1 MQLPDSNSA
10 LKNLSALVDFSN
22 YLNSNLNLEFT
33 LNNLLLT
40 CLGKLQ
46 TTKGVILLFD
56 EKDTLQI
63 KIFKGIK
70 EENIVAF
77 PNKNNSKP
85 KDKDL
90 DEFKLQNGFALSEKI
105 ESGDHIIGYLF
116 LGKKLTKKEFTA
128 DDKNFLS
135 TIVKIGG
142 TAIANALNFEKLKS
156 INKTLDSKINQL
168 NTLFDLGKEFSSIL
182 EIERVSKLLTYSITA
197 QMLVSKYAVVIF
209 NNNEIEILNSKI
221 KETEL
226 KEIIE
231 EFNLSSLSEAICID
245 ENSEYSK
252 IASINIELIVPM
264 MIKNKT
270 KGLILLGKRMTNQKY
285 SQTDIEYISSVGSLA
300 IISIENSRLF
310 KEMLEKQKIE
320 KDLELARTIQQNLLP
335 KEIPSSEKFEIVAY
349 NKTARQVG
357 GDFYDV
363 AKLENGNTIIA
374 IADVSGKGIQA
385 SLLVAN
391 LQAFLKSLYKLNYPL
406 QEASNL
412 LNDLISENTTNGSFI
427 TAFWGIIDEEKC
439 ELTYINMG
447 HNPPL
452 LIRDGK
458 IIKLKKGGMILGV
471 MQTIVPYEYETI
483 PLKKDDTIILFTDG
497 ITEAMN
503 ISENEYSNERLEELG
518 LKISNNNASEI
529 LDRIIQD
536 VNEYTK
542 GAEQSDDITCMVIKV
557 Y

>member
-22 YLNSNLNLEFT
+22 HLNSNLNLEFT

-56 EKDTLQI
+56 EEGTLKI
-63 KIFKGIK
+63 KISKGISK
-70 EENIVAF
+70 ENLLIF
-77 PNKNNSKP
+77 PNKNNKP
-85 KDKDL
+85 GDKDL
-90 DEFKLQNGFALSEKI
+90 DEFKVRNGFVLSEKI
-105 ESGDHIIGYLF
+105 ESRDHIIGYLF

-135 TIVKIGG
+135 TIVKIGS

-182 EIERVSKLLTYSITA
+182 EIKRVSKLLTYSITA

-221 KETEL
+221 NETEL

-231 EFNLSSLSEAICID
+231 EFNLSSLSEAICVD
-245 ENSEYSK
+245 ENSKYSK
-252 IASINIELIVPM
+252 IVEINIELIVPM
-264 MIKNKT
+264 MIKNET

-300 IISIENSRLF
+300 MISIENSRLF

-335 KEIPSSEKFEIVAY
+335 KEIPSSENFEIVAY

-363 AKLENGNTIIA
+363 AKLGNGNTIIA

-412 LNDLISENTTNGSFI
+412 LNDLVSENTTNGSFI
-427 TAFWGIIDEEKC
+427 TAFWGIIDKEKC

-471 MQTIVPYEYETI
+471 MQTVIPYEYETI

-497 ITEAMN
+497 ITEAMD
-503 ISENEYSNERLEELG
+503 IAENEYSDERLEDLG
-518 LKISNNNASEI
+518 LKISNNKANEI

-557 Y
+557 K

>member
-1 MQLPDSNSA
+1 MQLPDNNSA

-22 YLNSNLNLEFT
+22 HLNSNLNLDFT

-56 EKDTLQI
+56 KEDTFRI
-63 KIFKGIK
+63 EVSKGIVK
-70 EENIVAF
+70 EKLLSF
-77 PNKNNSKP
+77 PNKKKNELTEN
-85 KDKDL
+85 DL
-90 DEFKLQNGFALSEKI
+90 DKFKTENGFVLSEKI
-105 ESGDHIIGYLF
+105 VSGDKTIGYLF
-116 LGKKLTKKEFTA
+116 LGKKLTKTKFST

-135 TIVKIGG
+135 TIVKIGS
-142 TAIANALNFEKLKS
+142 TAITNSQNFEKLKS

-182 EIERVSKLLTYSITA
+182 EIKRVSKLLTYSITA

-209 NNNEIEILNSKI
+209 NNDEVEILNSKI
-221 KETEL
+221 NETEL

-231 EFNLSSLSEAICID
+231 EFNLRNLQEAVCVN
-245 ENSEYSK
+245 ESNQYLK
-252 IASINIELIVPM
+252 ITRINIELIVPM
-264 MIKNKT
+264 IIKDKT
-270 KGLILLGKRMTNQKY
+270 KGLILLGKRMTKQKY

-300 IISIENSRLF
+300 MISIENSRLF

-335 KEIPSSEKFEIVAY
+335 TKIPSSDKFEIVAY

-363 AKLENGNTIIA
+363 AKLGNGNTIIA

-412 LNDLISENTTNGSFI
+412 LNDLVSENTTNGSFI
-427 TAFWGIIDEEKC
+427 TAFWGIIDKEKNT
-439 ELTYINMG
+439 LTYINMG

-452 LIRDGK
+452 LIRNK
-458 IIKLKKGGMILGV
+458 EIIKLKKGGMILGV
-471 MQTIVPYEYETI
+471 MKTVIPYEYEII

-497 ITEAMN
+497 ITEAMD
-503 ISENEYSNERLEELG
+503 ISGNEYSDERLENLGVEL
-518 LKISNNNASEI
+518 SHNSASEI
-529 LDRIIQD
+529 LNGIIND
-536 VNEYTK
+536 VEEYTK
-542 GAEQSDDITCMVIKV
+542 GAEQSDDITCMIIKV
-557 Y
+557 K